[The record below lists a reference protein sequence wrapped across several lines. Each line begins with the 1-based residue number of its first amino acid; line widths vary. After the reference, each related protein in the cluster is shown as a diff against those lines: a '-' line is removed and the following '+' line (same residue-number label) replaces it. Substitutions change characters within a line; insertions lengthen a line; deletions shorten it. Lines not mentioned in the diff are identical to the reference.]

1 MAKKESAREKREET
15 FLRVYEESYDRVARY
30 MFVRVGDRQI
40 AEDLASETFA
50 RAQGAL
56 DSYQERGLPMEA
68 WIFRIAYH
76 IFADYVREKKKAQVI
91 ILDEEA
97 IGRSSDI
104 EEIIEH
110 NDHAERLA
118 SALEHLTPGQ
128 REVITLRFFSGLNS
142 VECARILGKR
152 PGAVRELQSVGL
164 KVLRQV
170 MKEEM

>member
-15 FLRVYEESYDRVARY
+15 FLRVYEESYDRVSRY
-30 MFVRVGDRQI
+30 MFVRVGDRHT

-50 RAQGAL
+50 RALEAL
-56 DSYQERGLPMEA
+56 DAYQERGLPMEA

-91 ILDEEA
+91 ILDEA
-97 IGRSSDI
+97 VTGRSSDI
-104 EEIIEH
+104 EEITEH

-118 SALEHLTPGQ
+118 GALERLTPGQ

-152 PGAVRELQSVGL
+152 PGAVRELQNAGL